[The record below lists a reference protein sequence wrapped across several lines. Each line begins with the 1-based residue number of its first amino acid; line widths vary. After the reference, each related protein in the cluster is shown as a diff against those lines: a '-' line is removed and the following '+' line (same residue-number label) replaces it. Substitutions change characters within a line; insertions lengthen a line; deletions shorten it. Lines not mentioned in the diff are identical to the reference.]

1 MNMADEVMLTK
12 EGFEKVKAEYEHL
25 VTVERKEVAERLK
38 EARAFGDLSENAEY
52 DAAKNEQAEL
62 EEKIAKLDLMMR
74 NAKIVD
80 YSTQTKGIVN
90 VGTTVVIQDPEKS
103 EPDEYSIVVPAEA
116 DLFANKIS
124 SESAVGH
131 ALIGHKVGDTVEVEL
146 PIGKVVYE
154 IIAVE
159 LMQ

>member
-1 MNMADEVMLTK
+1 MADEIMLTK
-12 EGFEKVKAEYEHL
+12 EGFEKVKAEYEQL
-25 VTVERKEVAERLK
+25 VTVERKAVAERLK

-62 EEKIAKLDLMMR
+62 EERIAKLDNMMR

-80 YSTQTKGIVN
+80 YSSQTKGIVN
-90 VGTTVVIQDPEKS
+90 VGTTVVIQNPEKDAP
-103 EPDEYSIVVPAEA
+103 EEYSLVVAAEA

-124 SESAVGH
+124 NESAVGK
-131 ALIGHKVGDTVEVEL
+131 ALIGHKVGDVVDVDL
-146 PIGKVVYE
+146 PNGKVTYE

-159 LMQ
+159 LM

>member
-1 MNMADEVMLTK
+1 MADEIMLTK
-12 EGFEKVKAEYEHL
+12 EGFEKVKAEYEQL
-25 VTVERKEVAERLK
+25 VTIERKAVAERLK

-62 EEKIAKLDLMMR
+62 EERIAKHDNKMR

-80 YSTQTKGIVN
+80 YSSQTKGIVN
-90 VGTTVVIQDPEKS
+90 VGTTVVIQNPEKDAP
-103 EPDEYSIVVPAEA
+103 EEYSLVVAAEA
-116 DLFANKIS
+116 DLFANKLS
-124 SESAVGH
+124 NESAVGK
-131 ALIGHKVGDTVEVEL
+131 ALIGHKVGDVVDVDL
-146 PIGKVVYE
+146 PNGKVTYE

>member
-1 MNMADEVMLTK
+1 MANEIMLTK
-12 EGFEKVKAEYEHL
+12 EGFEKVKAEYEQL
-25 VTVERKEVAERLK
+25 VTVERKAVAERLK

-62 EEKIAKLDLMMR
+62 EERIAKLDNMMR

-80 YSTQTKGIVN
+80 YSSQTKGIVN
-90 VGTTVVIQDPEKS
+90 VGTTVVIQNPEKDAP
-103 EPDEYSIVVPAEA
+103 EEYSLVVAAEA

-124 SESAVGH
+124 NESAVGK
-131 ALIGHKVGDTVEVEL
+131 ALIGHKVGDVVDVDL
-146 PIGKVVYE
+146 PNGKVTYE

>member
-1 MNMADEVMLTK
+1 MADEIMLTK
-12 EGFEKVKAEYEHL
+12 EGFEKVKAEYEQL
-25 VTVERKEVAERLK
+25 VTVERKAVAERLK

-62 EEKIAKLDLMMR
+62 EERIAQLDNMMR

-80 YSTQTKGIVN
+80 YRSQTKGIVN
-90 VGTTVVIQDPEKS
+90 VGTTVVIQNPEKDAP
-103 EPDEYSIVVPAEA
+103 EEYSLVVAAEA

-124 SESAVGH
+124 NESAVGK
-131 ALIGHKVGDTVEVEL
+131 ALIGHKVGDVVDVDL
-146 PIGKVVYE
+146 PNGKVTYE

>member
-1 MNMADEVMLTK
+1 MADEIMLTK
-12 EGFEKVKAEYEHL
+12 EGFEKVKAENEQL
-25 VTVERKEVAERLK
+25 VTVERKAVAERLK

-62 EEKIAKLDLMMR
+62 EERIAKLDNMMR

-80 YSTQTKGIVN
+80 YSSQTKGIVN
-90 VGTTVVIQDPEKS
+90 VGTTVVIQNPEKDAP
-103 EPDEYSIVVPAEA
+103 EEYSLVVAAEA

-124 SESAVGH
+124 NESAVGK
-131 ALIGHKVGDTVEVEL
+131 ALIGHKVGDVVDVDL
-146 PIGKVVYE
+146 PNGKVTYE

>member
-1 MNMADEVMLTK
+1 MADEIMLTK
-12 EGFEKVKAEYEHL
+12 EGFEKVKAEYEQL
-25 VTVERKEVAERLK
+25 VTVERKAVAERLK

-62 EEKIAKLDLMMR
+62 EERIAQLDNMMR

-80 YSTQTKGIVN
+80 YSSQTKGIVN
-90 VGTTVVIQDPEKS
+90 VGTTVVIQNPEKDAP
-103 EPDEYSIVVPAEA
+103 EEYSLVVAAEA

-124 SESAVGH
+124 NESAVGK
-131 ALIGHKVGDTVEVEL
+131 ALIGHKVGDVVDVDL
-146 PIGKVVYE
+146 PNGKVTYE

>member
-1 MNMADEVMLTK
+1 MADEIMLTK
-12 EGFEKVKAEYEHL
+12 EGFEKVKAEYEQL
-25 VTVERKEVAERLK
+25 VTVERKAVAERLK

-62 EEKIAKLDLMMR
+62 EERIAKLDNMMR

-80 YSTQTKGIVN
+80 YSSQTKGIVN
-90 VGTTVVIQDPEKS
+90 VGTTVVIQNPEKDAP
-103 EPDEYSIVVPAEA
+103 EEYSLVVAAEA

-124 SESAVGH
+124 NESAVGK
-131 ALIGHKVGDTVEVEL
+131 ALIGHKVGDVVDVDL
-146 PIGKVVYE
+146 PNGKVTYE